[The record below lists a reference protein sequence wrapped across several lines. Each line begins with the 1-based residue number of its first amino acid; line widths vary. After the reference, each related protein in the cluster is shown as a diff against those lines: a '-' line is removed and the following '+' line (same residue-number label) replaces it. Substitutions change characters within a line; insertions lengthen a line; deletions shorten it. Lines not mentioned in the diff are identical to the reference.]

1 MLKSWLITVYNFCFA
16 FQDLTSTWLYF
27 NYCTCRQIF
36 VTLFNLL
43 MELKMFCILHD
54 LLSLFFSSH
63 GTSLVESD
71 PIIQWAGWDKEQDA
85 TIYKAFLI
93 ARRHL
98 HANIAKYYGP
108 YPVIKKIGIV
118 AYELK
123 LPATAAI
130 HLVFHVSQLKKHVG
144 NQTIHSDLPTP
155 TNRSLLQP
163 QQIVDRRMVKRGTAA
178 AIPFLVLWKNLPLT
192 ETTWEY
198 ADELCLRF
206 PEFHLEDKV
215 MVMEGAL
222 S

>member
-1 MLKSWLITVYNFCFA
+1 MLKLI
-16 FQDLTSTWLYF
+16 QD
-27 NYCTCRQIF
+27 
-36 VTLFNLL
+36 NLL
-43 MELKMFCILHD
+43 HSQNRMAQQANRKRSERVFDMGD
-54 LLSLFFSSH
+54 LVYVKLQPYRQKSIHNRTSH
-63 GTSLVESD
+63 KLA
-71 PIIQWAGWDKEQDA
+71 P
-85 TIYKAFLI
+85 
-93 ARRHL
+93 
-98 HANIAKYYGP
+98 KYYGP
-108 YPVIKKIGIV
+108 YPVIKKTGIV
-118 AYELK
+118 AFELK

-163 QQIVDRRMVKRGTAA
+163 QQIVDRRMVKRGNAA

-206 PEFHLEDKV
+206 PEFYLEDKV

-222 S
+222 SQLETKETQREAGSI